1 MKKYLIIALLGSFSL
16 LSVAQNE
23 IQSVLNTHLFQIE
36 LPIYYD
42 GEQLTNEEPREIN
55 SAYVSNNYL
64 IISYCAN
71 ENYKGER
78 YLNPI
83 TVKINLKTSKLEVS
97 YKGKNSY
104 NPQIFFTDNS
114 GIEVIDK
121 SIARNTTEN
130 LLMSW
135 WYINAKS
142 APVAKAVYE
151 ALYSAW
157 KPYHKDKVKTVTKAR
172 TNARTSKSNAS
183 KKKTNKKHSSSTKRI
198 GKYGQ

>member
-71 ENYKGER
+71 ENYQGER

-142 APVAKAVYE
+142 APVARLFTRLCTRHGNHTTKIKSRQLQKQEQTQEHQKAM
-151 ALYSAW
+151 LQ
-157 KPYHKDKVKTVTKAR
+157 KR
-172 TNARTSKSNAS
+172 
-183 KKKTNKKHSSSTKRI
+183 KRI
-198 GKYGQ
+198 KNIHHQQRE

>member
-71 ENYKGER
+71 ENYQGER

-157 KPYHKDKVKTVTKAR
+157 KPQKQEQTQEHQKAMLQKR
-172 TNARTSKSNAS
+172 
-183 KKKTNKKHSSSTKRI
+183 KRI
-198 GKYGQ
+198 KNIHHQQRE

>member
-71 ENYKGER
+71 ENYQGER

-114 GIEVIDK
+114 GIEVIDL
-121 SIARNTTEN
+121 N
-130 LLMSW
+130 
-135 WYINAKS
+135 S
-142 APVAKAVYE
+142 AT
-151 ALYSAW
+151 L
-157 KPYHKDKVKTVTKAR
+157 
-172 TNARTSKSNAS
+172 
-183 KKKTNKKHSSSTKRI
+183 
-198 GKYGQ
+198 